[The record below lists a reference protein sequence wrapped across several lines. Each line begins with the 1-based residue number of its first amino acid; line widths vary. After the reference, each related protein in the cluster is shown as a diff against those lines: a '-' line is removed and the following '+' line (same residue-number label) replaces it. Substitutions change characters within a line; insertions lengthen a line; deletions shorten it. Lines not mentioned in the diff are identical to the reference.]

1 MKKLLGILL
10 LAASCAAQAQ
20 TSEFVQTIP
29 EYYLPKDINFSL
41 GGVVLFTPKY
51 TGSNERKAQV
61 YPLFDTQWKNGAF
74 FSSVN
79 GLGYNFSKDPS
90 IQYGL
95 RLTVEAARDES
106 SSPKLQ
112 GLGDVDTAIEPG
124 AFLNYN
130 VNQNYSLLSSI
141 RYGSGVGHN
150 GMQTT
155 VGARFTTALNDQH
168 RITAT
173 LRANWVNA
181 AYMQSYFGVNE
192 QQSINSGYTPY
203 TPSSG
208 LTDIKLSTSWHW
220 TIDANWSLTTGA
232 SVSRYTSE
240 VTKSPFV
247 FEKTPISV
255 FSAASYRF

>member
-1 MKKLLGILL
+1 MKKLLGIFL
-10 LAASCAAQAQ
+10 LACSCASQAQ
-20 TSEFVQTIP
+20 TSEFVQTVP

-41 GGVVLFTPKY
+41 GGVVLFIPKY
-51 TGSNERKAQV
+51 MGSDERQAKI
-61 YPLFDTQWKNGAF
+61 YPLFDAQWKNGAF

-79 GLGYNFSKDPS
+79 GLGYNFSKDPT

-95 RLTVEAARDES
+95 RLSLEIARDES
-106 SSPKLQ
+106 SSSKLH

-130 VNQNYSLLSSI
+130 INQNYSLLSSV
-141 RYGSGVGHN
+141 RYGSGLGHN
-150 GMQTT
+150 GLQTT
-155 VGARFTTALNDQH
+155 VGARYTTAISDQH

-173 LRANWVNA
+173 IRANWVNA
-181 AYMQSYFGVNE
+181 SYMQSYFGVND
-192 QQSINSGYTPY
+192 QQSIASGYTQY

-208 LTDIKLSTSWHW
+208 LTDVKLSTSWHW

-232 SVSRYTSE
+232 SVSRYSSD

-247 FEKTPISV
+247 FEKTPV
-255 FSAASYRF
+255 TVYSAASYRF